1 MRTQL
6 HGPKTCFKHIRNS
19 GTHKVVTKKDA
30 VISVRILKENGL
42 NEVFVGE
49 LDSTK
54 PSHLEIEINNSG
66 EKQRIKCSGKFSDFY
81 V

>member
-1 MRTQL
+1 ML
-6 HGPKTCFKHIRNS
+6 MIKHICLEIYSRIR
-19 GTHKVVTKKDA
+19 KDA